1 MNTKM
6 IGPFDDDAG
15 ISLVPVARNSSKG
28 SNLD

>member
-6 IGPFDDDAG
+6 IGPFDDDAA
-15 ISLVPVARNSSKG
+15 IFLVPVARNSSKG